1 VKGIRTTLIV
11 TGLAIVGAIVGAAL
25 GYLAG
30 IAFVMLMNVS
40 SIEGESGMM
49 VFYEFMPL
57 GALLGIISTPIM
69 FGIWRRTRR

>member
-1 VKGIRTTLIV
+1 LKGIRTTLILA
-11 TGLAIVGAIVGAAL
+11 GLAILGAIVGAAL

-30 IAFVMLMNVS
+30 IAFVVLTNVS
-40 SIEGESGMM
+40 SIEGESGIM

-57 GALLGIISTPIM
+57 GALLGMISPPIM